1 MKKSGRLQG
10 MCDSCQ
16 EVGDLYGTE
25 QYGEWLC
32 LSCKEFV
39 YGKDEPLQIANGKI
53 FGLGI

>member
-1 MKKSGRLQG
+1 